1 MNVKKLTTHALFLQK
16 LLEGKICST
25 KMKEGTNKKQDVEHR
40 KQEREHRRDVG
51 DPWVMRKRDSR

>member
-40 KQEREHRRDVG
+40 KQEREHRREMLEIPG
-51 DPWVMRKRDSR
+51 